1 MVDVNSIVKQMSYGL
16 IKKEYDVVYIGL
28 LPNEDSINLIS
39 DYTESRCFN
48 SSVIV
53 RADFFDHD
61 EILIF
66 DPEYISTFSRRL
78 LLISDLLICD
88 LKNLSLL
95 TGMDVETIEDWQHAA
110 GILKTT
116 GVKNLCI
123 FDTEMQMI
131 FLLFEDGEERNFF
144 VPAIKNY
151 TNVEFYNVLSELTIY
166 VASGDFYPAAL
177 QKVIKKINRLYAM
190 NDSSV
195 TI

>member
-1 MVDVNSIVKQMSYGL
+1 MSYGL